1 MTQRRSTSHDWSS
14 SDIKIDSLKKAMER
28 GTKAVV
34 DDGKKFN
41 LPFLQIFEDENIIR
55 LNEAEED
62 IIDPAELTVLSFV
75 LCQV

>member
-1 MTQRRSTSHDWSS
+1 
-14 SDIKIDSLKKAMER
+14 MER